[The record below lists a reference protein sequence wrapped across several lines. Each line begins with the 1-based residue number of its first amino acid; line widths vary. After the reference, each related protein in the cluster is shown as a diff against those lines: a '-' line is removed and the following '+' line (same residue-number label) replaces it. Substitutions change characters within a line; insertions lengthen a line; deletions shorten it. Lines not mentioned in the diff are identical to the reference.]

1 MPTANCSQ
9 KCREPLPT
17 AKKLTPVEV
26 NQTEA
31 RRLHQPTRHLVLL
44 AGDRHTDEFWLLS
57 LPLRASATGVR
68 ARHPPLGHSHDQA
81 LLLVGGSPRKISRQ
95 RRLTTIVM
103 ADLLAAKI
111 GRRQP

>member
-1 MPTANCSQ
+1 M
-9 KCREPLPT
+9 PT

-31 RRLHQPTRHLVLL
+31 RRLQQPTLHLVLL
-44 AGDRHTDEFWLLS
+44 AGHRHANEFWLLS

-68 ARHPPLGHSHDQA
+68 ARHPPLWHSHDQA
-81 LLLVGGSPRKISRQ
+81 LLLVGGSPRKIAQQ
-95 RRLTTIVM
+95 RRLRTIVM
-103 ADLLAAKI
+103 ADLLGAKI